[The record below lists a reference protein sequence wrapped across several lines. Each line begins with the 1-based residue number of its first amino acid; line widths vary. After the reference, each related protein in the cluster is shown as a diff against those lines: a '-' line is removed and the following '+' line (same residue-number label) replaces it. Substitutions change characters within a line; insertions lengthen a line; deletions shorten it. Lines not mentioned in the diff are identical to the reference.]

1 MGYIYKI
8 SNTVN
13 NKIYIGQTSRTV
25 EKRWNLHKR
34 TAKNPSYLSYSY
46 PLYQAMRKYGIDN
59 FQIEVI
65 EETDNKNL
73 NEREVY
79 WISYYDSY
87 NKGYN
92 MTLGGEGH
100 YKYEDED
107 FLELWNQ
114 GYNAA
119 QITEMLHCDRHTVA
133 DRLSQLVPNYSSLQK
148 ERQTPSRYSFEK
160 EQKIRECWDKGMS
173 SKQIQEELGINR
185 KGIKGYLI
193 KYKNFSEE
201 EWEKRNYIQRKN
213 SNPQKIAIRQLTLD
227 GQEVAIH
234 QSIADAGRAVGDARR
249 GANIRACL
257 IGKQITAYGYKW
269 QYADKEN

>member
-13 NKIYIGQTSRTV
+13 NKVYIGQTALSLER
-25 EKRWNLHKR
+25 RWNLHKW
-34 TAKNPSYLSYSY
+34 TAENPSYPSYPY
-46 PLYQAMRKYGIDN
+46 PLYRAMRKYGINN
-59 FQIEVI
+59 FKIEII
-65 EETDNKNL
+65 EEIDNKDL
-73 NEREVY
+73 NEREIY

-92 MTLGGEGH
+92 MTLGGDGH
-100 YKYEDED
+100 YKYEDKD

-119 QITEMLHCDRHTVA
+119 QITEELHCARHTVA
-133 DRLSQLVPNYSSLQK
+133 NRLSQLIPNYSKAQR
-148 ERQTPSRYSFEK
+148 ERQIPSRYSFER

-173 SKQIQEELGINR
+173 SKQIQQELGIDRNC
-185 KGIKGYLI
+185 IKGYLI

-201 EWEKRNYIQRKN
+201 EWEKRNYVQRKN